1 MSEVLNCDAAGCDHV
16 EPVGRITQDMV
27 DMPCPVCGANLLTK
41 ADWIAWQPYS
51 ALLSA
56 VSSLPKSDDGAE
68 TEFRVG
74 LHGATTKIEFG
85 PAKKETLC
93 QIE

>member
-1 MSEVLNCDAAGCDHV
+1 MSEVLNCDAAGCGHI
-16 EPVGRITQDMV
+16 EQVGKITADMV
-27 DMPCPVCGANLLTK
+27 GLACPRCGSDLLTE

-56 VSSLPKSDDGAE
+56 ASSMPKTDDGPKV
-68 TEFRVG
+68 EFRVG

-85 PAKKETLC
+85 PETKDKEGS
-93 QIE
+93 

>member
-1 MSEVLNCDAAGCDHV
+1 MSEVLNCDAPDCDHV
-16 EPVGRITQDMV
+16 EGVGKITADMV
-27 DMPCPVCGANLLTK
+27 GLPCPACGSNLLTE

-56 VSSLPKSDDGAE
+56 ASKLPVSGNGPL

-85 PAKKETLC
+85 PPSDKE
-93 QIE
+93 QGR